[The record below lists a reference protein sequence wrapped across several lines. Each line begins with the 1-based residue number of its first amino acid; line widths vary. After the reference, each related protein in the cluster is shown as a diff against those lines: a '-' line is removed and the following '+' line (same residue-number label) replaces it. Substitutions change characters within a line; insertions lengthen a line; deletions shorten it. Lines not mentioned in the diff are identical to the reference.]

1 MTFFYQIL
9 SALALIVAA
18 AVPIY
23 ISRKNA
29 RQERVAAYRKEFMDF
44 IIVLMADIMSTDK
57 ESDQKMHQLE
67 EKVRSTDYNKEILMF
82 KLVASSRV
90 VNAYIN
96 FIRAFAEESDDT
108 PVEKLKPVNKLLKAL
123 RREMIGINWFNM
135 KTESLS
141 LLRDKF
147 PELWKEDK

>member
-29 RQERVAAYRKEFMDF
+29 RQERVAVYRKESMDF
-44 IIVLMADIMSTDK
+44 ILEFIAGTMSTDK
-57 ESDQKMHQLE
+57 ESGQKMRQLE
-67 EKVRSTDYNKEILMF
+67 KKVRSADYNKEILMF

-96 FIRAFAEESDDT
+96 FIKAFAEGSDDT
-108 PVEKLKPVNKLLKAL
+108 PVEKLKSVNKLLKAL

-135 KTESLS
+135 RTESLS

-147 PELWKEDK
+147 QELWKEDK